1 MQVFD
6 PLAPGASMPAADR
19 NPVVPSRTQDAF
31 WQEVFDA
38 ATAVQAQAGSNALPG
53 RSFGT
58 QAAAIGAPPADP
70 VVPSPD
76 VPAAKELPVAPAEGC
91 RRAAV
96 PLRSPGLASVQSDA
110 RLAVATL
117 TVPEPVAR
125 GRAGAPSARPSA
137 SAPEQASSQAAS
149 PWAQAEACASEM
161 PWRATFVVDASGQRR
176 LFLRA
181 SGLDDAQAIALA
193 ARLDQ
198 EQPERGRPLG
208 SVHLNGRPIYQQEGG
223 STASTLLVC

>member
-38 ATAVQAQAGSNALPG
+38 ATAVQAQAGPNALPG
-53 RSFGT
+53 RSLGT
-58 QAAAIGAPPADP
+58 QAAAIGAPVADP
-70 VVPSPD
+70 LVPFPP
-76 VPAAKELPVAPAEGC
+76 VPAAKELPVALAEGC
-91 RRAAV
+91 RWAGV

-110 RLAVATL
+110 RLAVPTF

-125 GRAGAPSARPSA
+125 GRAVAPSTRP
-137 SAPEQASSQAAS
+137 SAPEQASSQAVS
-149 PWAQAEACASEM
+149 PWAQAESCASEM